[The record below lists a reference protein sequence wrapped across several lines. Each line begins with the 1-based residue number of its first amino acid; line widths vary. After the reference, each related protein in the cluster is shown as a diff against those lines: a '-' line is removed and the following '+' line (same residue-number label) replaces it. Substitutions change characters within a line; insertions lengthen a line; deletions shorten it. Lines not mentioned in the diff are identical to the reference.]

1 MVDVPGVIISLLRR
15 PCKHELTFSGAIIV
29 YVGLLKGS
37 DIHIGV
43 GSDVVC
49 STIIGNARASV
60 CGTDNRTISRSFYVL
75 N

>member
-1 MVDVPGVIISLLRR
+1 MD
-15 PCKHELTFSGAIIV
+15 CTFSGAIIV
-29 YVGLLKGS
+29 YEGLLKGS

-60 CGTDNRTISRSFYVL
+60 CGTDNGTISRFFMSSTEFCLEQSKVTI
-75 N
+75 